1 VIRLVDCSIN
11 TMTTINDYLAIG
23 CSDGA
28 VRYFDSSLRLESW
41 FEDLAAGPVM
51 SLSFSNQ
58 KCPYPEGEGGGPGM
72 SFWVPDFMVRT
83 SSALSLS
90 DCLLSGR
97 NFRLLYC
104 WYVSFDILSTIDI
117 YICQVWRAL
126 VMMK

>member
-1 VIRLVDCSIN
+1 
-11 TMTTINDYLAIG
+11 MTTINEYLAIG

-72 SFWVPDFMVRT
+72 HFWVPDFMVPPASLT
-83 SSALSLS
+83 LAHLSLATGW
-90 DCLLSGR
+90 D
-97 NFRLLYC
+97 F
-104 WYVSFDILSTIDI
+104 
-117 YICQVWRAL
+117 
-126 VMMK
+126 